1 MEEMNDEVNRRIT
14 TYKYQAERYYNKRVK
29 LRTFLPDNLVCRKL
43 KAARL
48 SEAQGALAPKWKE
61 PIQVSQA
68 LGNGA
73 YKLKTFYGELVPRN
87 WNTNNLQKYY
97 E

>member
-43 KAARL
+43 KAARPI
-48 SEAQGALAPKWKE
+48 EA
-61 PIQVSQA
+61 
-68 LGNGA
+68 
-73 YKLKTFYGELVPRN
+73 
-87 WNTNNLQKYY
+87 
-97 E
+97 